1 MKKSI
6 FLAVAAVAMTACSND
21 VDLGMKDAN
30 KQTADNAIGFQVHNK
45 NMSRANLEDAKHYN
59 FGVWAYKNTDQSHD
73 IMANYLVGY
82 FGTDKGYKYDS
93 NKQTTHGGTTGNY
106 TDALSLWSYEALG
119 TSQYVNT
126 DNNYYLS
133 DGTDDFY
140 MSNLPT
146 QYLRYWDLS
155 SANTEFFA
163 YAPYINSASASG
175 RVSFAKTNGTGG
187 TMTFPAGSIK
197 DGYNDESKYEYLCA
211 YKNVAKANY
220 GNDVALNFEHLNA
233 RVRIVFYEDIQGY
246 DVKLINLH
254 TNAGIIAVPATR
266 GASDNYSYATGKL
279 AKTAKA
285 EVTLGPK
292 IKFAV
297 PTATTSYVQPSPAN
311 IDENIK
317 DAALAFT
324 VPTATKLSEDR
335 ATAVGTGEISEYYSP
350 DTYYAIPNNGDCGL
364 TFRVSFQLTSTT
376 HEVINVYNAG
386 VFVKAT
392 HCKWKAGK
400 NYTYVFKITKNTNGT
415 TDSGEN
421 NPTVNPNPGSKAL
434 FPIVFDGIT
443 VTDWVVPG
451 DESNHDHNIN

>member
-155 SANTEFFA
+155 STFTEFCA
-163 YAPYINSASASG
+163 YAPYIKSASDP
-175 RVSFAKTNGTGG
+175 VTFTKTDGNGG
-187 TMTFPAGSIK
+187 TMTFPGGSIAA
-197 DGYNDESKYEYLCA
+197 GYDDASKFEYLCA
-211 YKNVAKANY
+211 YANVANTNY
-220 GNDVALNFEHLNA
+220 KNDVQLVFKHLNS
-233 RVRIVFYEDIQGY
+233 RIRILFYEDVAGY
-246 DVKLINLH
+246 DVKMLDLKNSASVGVL
-254 TNAGIIAVPATR
+254 AVPTKLE
-266 GASDNYSYATGKL
+266 STTSYTYSEDL
-279 AKTAKA
+279 AKTAGATVKFTNTPSITFNLPTTTTSYKLNGSNKIDGSSINNKA
-285 EVTLGPK
+285 LVFK
-292 IKFAV
+292 A
-297 PTATTSYVQPSPAN
+297 PTAT
-311 IDENIK
+311 
-317 DAALAFT
+317 ALQ
-324 VPTATKLSEDR
+324 ATKELAKADPTSWSE
-335 ATAVGTGEISEYYSP
+335 TVYYG
-350 DTYYAIPNNGDCGL
+350 IPHNSSCGL
-364 TFRVSFQLTSTT
+364 TFRVSFQLTSTSGET
-376 HEVINVYNAG
+376 IKVYNAG
-386 VFVKAT
+386 VHVNAAN
-392 HCKWKAGK
+392 CVWEAGK
-400 NYTYVFKITKNTNGT
+400 SYTYIFKITKNATGNTGT
-415 TDSGEN
+415 D
-421 NPTVNPNPGSKAL
+421 NPTVDPNPGTGAL

-443 VTDWVVPG
+443 VEDWVDATENAEG
-451 DESNHDHNIN
+451 NDHDIN